1 MKPILRETPQ
11 REISIIEISGASHAM
26 IDSISQMR
34 SSNKSR
40 RAYDPCT
47 DFTNCGRW
55 NFGGRFFLWILQR
68 LHWTKVQVSTR
79 SFFQIGTGF
88 SSGNSLNGTSTQP
101 NSTNVFNTLLITIA
115 DKLEVSNSGGTMIS
129 SNRTKEFQGGSRHSI
144 ATRTGM
150 EGNAEEGLFIQL
162 L

>member
-1 MKPILRETPQ
+1 MELRRLFFLVDSAAPALDQ
-11 REISIIEISGASHAM
+11 RP
-26 IDSISQMR
+26 
-34 SSNKSR
+34 SR
-40 RAYDPCT
+40 RA
-47 DFTNCGRW
+47 
-55 NFGGRFFLWILQR
+55 LL
-68 LHWTKVQVSTR
+68 
-79 SFFQIGTGF
+79 FQIGTGF
-88 SSGNSLNGTSTQP
+88 SSGNSANGTSTQP

-115 DKLEVSNSGGTMIS
+115 DKLEVLNSGGTMTS

>member
-1 MKPILRETPQ
+1 
-11 REISIIEISGASHAM
+11 
-26 IDSISQMR
+26 
-34 SSNKSR
+34 
-40 RAYDPCT
+40 
-47 DFTNCGRW
+47 
-55 NFGGRFFLWILQR
+55 LWILQR

-129 SNRTKEFQGGSRHSI
+129 SNRTKEFQGGRRHSI